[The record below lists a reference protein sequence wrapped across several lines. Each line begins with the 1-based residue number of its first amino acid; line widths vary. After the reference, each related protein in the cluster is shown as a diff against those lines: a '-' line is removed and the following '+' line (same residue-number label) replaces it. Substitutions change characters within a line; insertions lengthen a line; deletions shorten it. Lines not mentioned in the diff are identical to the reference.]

1 MPRRFPTPW
10 SIDERDACF
19 IMKDASGQAVAY
31 VYCEDDAGRRTTA
44 KLLTRDEARRIAA
57 NIIKLPDQLRG
68 EQKLPANTAAVVKS
82 ISSGPLRAQ
91 YQAASMRRSAICLGR
106 SPM

>member
-31 VYCEDDAGRRTTA
+31 VYCEDDAGRRTTQNYSREM
-44 KLLTRDEARRIAA
+44 KPGELLKHNQAAGSVARRT
-57 NIIKLPDQLRG
+57 
-68 EQKLPANTAAVVKS
+68 ETAS
-82 ISSGPLRAQ
+82 E
-91 YQAASMRRSAICLGR
+91 YCCGR
-106 SPM
+106 KVD